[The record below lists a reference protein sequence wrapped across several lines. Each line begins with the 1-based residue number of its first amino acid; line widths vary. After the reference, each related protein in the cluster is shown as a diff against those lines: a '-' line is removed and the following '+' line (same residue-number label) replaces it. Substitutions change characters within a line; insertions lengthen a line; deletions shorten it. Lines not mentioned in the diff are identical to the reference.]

1 MRFDTCAKAADCPTA
16 PWIGRR
22 RPKAATDLTE
32 RDRLLQSPAVTRQF
46 RSAKALLLCLVAIA
60 ALTAIDLGTKHWA
73 LRRLS
78 QPSPFGAQPVCAAD
92 PDGRIQPQRV
102 QRPAIVLI
110 DGYLE
115 LRYAENCGAAFG
127 FMRDMPTT
135 IRKGVFYVAAAGAVV
150 LLLWM
155 FISGRGGALFAVSV
169 PMIIAGA
176 IGNFVDRVRLGYV
189 VDFVRFHLEDRWA
202 YPTFNVADAWITIGV
217 ALILIEGFVDGRREK
232 RARIAS

>member
-1 MRFDTCAKAADCPTA
+1 M
-16 PWIGRR
+16 
-22 RPKAATDLTE
+22 
-32 RDRLLQSPAVTRQF
+32 
-46 RSAKALLLCLVAIA
+46 VAIA

-73 LRRLS
+73 LERLS
-78 QPSPFGAQPVCAAD
+78 QPSPFGEQPVCAAD
-92 PDGRIQPQRV
+92 ADGRIQPQRA
-102 QRPAIVLI
+102 QRPPIVLI
-110 DGYLE
+110 QGYLE

-135 IRKGVFYVAAAGAVV
+135 VRKGVFYVAAAGAVV

-155 FISGRGGALFAVSV
+155 FITGRGGALFAVSV
-169 PMIIAGA
+169 PLIIAGA

-189 VDFVRFHLEDRWA
+189 VDFVRFHIHDRWA

-232 RARIAS
+232 RARTAS